1 MTFYVT
7 GSNATGSNAT
17 ASGARTRGTQL
28 GREHA
33 EWFGLFNR
41 GQVDNVLD
49 SEEGSLFV
57 RDAKQT
63 MLGMLDARATVT
75 EAQHLALQFEN
86 RWRLEYYNT
95 GQLFGGKT
103 WYQWHAQMGDEGK
116 SLENRLKIGFMSLAC
131 HGSTVEI
138 NETYQLGARMQAYWT
153 FYELCCYIK
162 T

>member
-1 MTFYVT
+1 MSRAPPNYGPPMTFYVT

-49 SEEGSLFV
+49 SEEGSLLV

-63 MLGMLDARATVT
+63 MLGMLDAR
-75 EAQHLALQFEN
+75 QQ
-86 RWRLEYYNT
+86 
-95 GQLFGGKT
+95 
-103 WYQWHAQMGDEGK
+103 
-116 SLENRLKIGFMSLAC
+116 
-131 HGSTVEI
+131 
-138 NETYQLGARMQAYWT
+138 
-153 FYELCCYIK
+153 
-162 T
+162 